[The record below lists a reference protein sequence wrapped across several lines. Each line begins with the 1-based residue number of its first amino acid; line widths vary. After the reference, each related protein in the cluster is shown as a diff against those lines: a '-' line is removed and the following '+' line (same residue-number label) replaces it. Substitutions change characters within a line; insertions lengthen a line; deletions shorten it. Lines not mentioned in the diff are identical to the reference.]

1 MKQLFAVLCCGLTL
15 FLSCGK
21 QNETTAAAPPVAP
34 GPTGLVVIPADSP
47 KLKQLRVETVR
58 SVQIPTDEVVSPGK
72 VEVNPNRVS
81 SVGLPVPGRIVTV
94 QVRLGDAVEQGQ
106 VLLTV
111 ESPDA
116 DAAESAYLQA
126 IAALTQAKAG
136 LVKAQSDF
144 DRVTD
149 LFQHNAVAKN
159 EVINADNALAQAKA
173 ALEQSEAAREQS
185 IRRLAILGLKPGAFG
200 QKIEVRA
207 PLGGKVLE
215 MSVAAG
221 EYRNDTSAPL
231 IKLADLST
239 VWVAADVPESSIRLI
254 QINEPVDIT
263 LSAYPGETFHGRVA
277 RIADTVDPQTRTIK
291 VRVEMQ
297 NTRGRFRPEMFANI
311 RHVESTMVKP
321 VLPPGAVIQGDGR
334 SVVFLE
340 QSAGSFLQTEVTLGK
355 RFGEV
360 VPVLSGLKAGDRVV
374 VDGAMLLK

>member
-1 MKQLFAVLCCGLTL
+1 MKQLLALLCCGLTL

-21 QNETTAAAPPVAP
+21 QNETTAAAPPAAP

-58 SVQIPTDEVVSPGK
+58 SAQIPTDEVVSPGK

-149 LFQHNAVAKN
+149 LFQHNAVAKK

-311 RHVESTMVKP
+311 RHVESTMIKP
-321 VLPPGAVIQGDGR
+321 VLPPGAVIQGDGH